1 MWSNFHAD
9 SYFRGPSDEV
19 MVWKSIYIEILCFI
33 HFITNSITYHWYLY
47 LLYMCY
53 LLYSLLSV
61 STADVNTLIA
71 CFFLWE
77 YHLKCSW
84 FLCNSFL
91 LDEIPFPLPKSR
103 ETKDAVVFNGFH
115 LIGKSLIDPCFMIM
129 NVISILVKVPS
140 DLHQDGLASLLWKH
154 LLENWM
160 CCLALHPA
168 RQCRGSHSSPQSSD

>member
-1 MWSNFHAD
+1 MYILWGIFCHTCKLCV
-9 SYFRGPSDEV
+9 YFSTARTCPWRG
-19 MVWKSIYIEILCFI
+19 FI
-33 HFITNSITYHWYLY
+33 FGYVYRY
-47 LLYMCY
+47 LLYICF
-53 LLYSLLSV
+53 LYSLLSV
-61 STADVNTLIA
+61 STADVNTTIT
-71 CFFLWE
+71 CVFLWE
-77 YHLKCSW
+77 YHSKCSW

-129 NVISILVKVPS
+129 NVISILEKVPI

-160 CCLALHPA
+160 CCLALHSA
-168 RQCRGSHSSPQSSD
+168 RQWRGSHS